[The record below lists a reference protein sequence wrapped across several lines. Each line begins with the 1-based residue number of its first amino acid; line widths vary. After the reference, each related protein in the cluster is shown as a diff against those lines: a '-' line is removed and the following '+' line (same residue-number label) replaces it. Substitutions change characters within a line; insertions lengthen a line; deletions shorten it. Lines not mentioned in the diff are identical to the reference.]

1 MNKEDFDNDEP
12 IHHFEGKDLL
22 YSCPSELTFAQSGK
36 PSSPIT
42 HSPHATI
49 SPPGMQDDLKQENS
63 REPLILNI
71 NINLIVESSVVNFNH
86 LK

>member
-1 MNKEDFDNDEP
+1 MNNEFSDNDEP
-12 IHHFEGKDLL
+12 IHHSEGKDLL
-22 YSCPSELTFAQSGK
+22 CSCPSKLTFAQTGAST
-36 PSSPIT
+36 SPINI
-42 HSPHATI
+42 SPPIAI
-49 SPPGMQDDLKQENS
+49 SPPGMQDVLKQDNS